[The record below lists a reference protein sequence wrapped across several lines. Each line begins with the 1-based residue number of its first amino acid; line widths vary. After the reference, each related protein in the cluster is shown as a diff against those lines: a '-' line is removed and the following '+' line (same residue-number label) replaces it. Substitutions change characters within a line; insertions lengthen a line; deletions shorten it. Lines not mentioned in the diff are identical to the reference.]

1 MDGPINKTTL
11 VHTAQECNPRDKGT
25 RNVPLSVSLKLP
37 VANNGASTS
46 DYNSVDSATLPDQQ

>member
-11 VHTAQECNPRDKGT
+11 VHTAQEYNPRDEGT

-37 VANNGASTS
+37 VANNRVSTS
-46 DYNSVDSATLPDQQ
+46 DYDSMDSATLPDQQ